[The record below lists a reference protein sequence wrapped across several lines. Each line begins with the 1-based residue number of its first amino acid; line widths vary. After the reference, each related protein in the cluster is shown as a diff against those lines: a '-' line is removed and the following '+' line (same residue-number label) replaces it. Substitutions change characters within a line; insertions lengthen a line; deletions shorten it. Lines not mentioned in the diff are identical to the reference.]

1 VTRTLVALALSIS
14 ALACSSKKPP
24 PKRDDA
30 ATASIDAG
38 QPELVVIRR
47 VDVAIVAPPGEDHP
61 TRDRIAAAFANL
73 GDGTRAE
80 GAPLPAGTIARPGTL
95 RADLTWDVGGTDPA
109 PLVLMTIEATIDLDG
124 GVLGVAARA
133 AGEAPTGKDH
143 GPAADAL
150 GDHLASQVAGEL
162 TRKLALRAGPPGDLA
177 RVATTAEVELAAW
190 AIELAAERR
199 DPNVRAAAVAGL
211 GASPRLRAASIQY
224 LVALGD
230 PENVKHIA
238 HAADFASPDELATI
252 IEAVTA
258 LGGEEARAFLEMMA
272 AGASD
277 PDLAERAQQGLDRI
291 DRRERPSSR

>member
-124 GVLGVAARA
+124 GV
-133 AGEAPTGKDH
+133 
-143 GPAADAL
+143 
-150 GDHLASQVAGEL
+150 L